1 MRLLQEGVMSDFTR
15 ESRVESKCIRSNRQM
30 RFEKGLC
37 RVFEAEGRAL
47 GKRVADTGPESLL
60 YTMGEI
66 SRQGM
71 QGTC

>member
-1 MRLLQEGVMSDFTR
+1 
-15 ESRVESKCIRSNRQM
+15 M